1 MCAHL
6 AVVTWNRLALTRIC
20 LESLLARTPPGYTL
34 TIVDNGSEDGSREYL
49 QSLAAAHAHI
59 RLKLLSRNMG
69 VSVAANL
76 AWDDAADD
84 DFYIKLDND
93 VEILDPLWLERLTR
107 CWRKIRRWAWPPTGS
122 ATGMSLPST
131 ACPARRRRSG
141 TDHGLRRGLRLYSP
155 RVYERLGFWNEGYG
169 RYGHEDQDYSWRA
182 RKAGYALASVAAKA
196 WCAIWAM
203 PRAWWTRTSSAAKK

>member
-1 MCAHL
+1 MRAHL

-20 LESLLARTPPGYTL
+20 LESLLARTPPGYAL

-93 VEILDPLWLERLTR
+93 VEILDPLWL
-107 CWRKIRRWAWPPTGS
+107 
-122 ATGMSLPST
+122 
-131 ACPARRRRSG
+131 
-141 TDHGLRRGLRLYSP
+141 
-155 RVYERLGFWNEGYG
+155 
-169 RYGHEDQDYSWRA
+169 
-182 RKAGYALASVAAKA
+182 
-196 WCAIWAM
+196 
-203 PRAWWTRTSSAAKK
+203 